1 MKKTKMYEILVERRV
16 FYDPATTEIYTY
28 HEVLARLKYLR
39 LNHPELRFRR
49 RYLCTKYI

>member
-1 MKKTKMYEILVERRV
+1 MKKTKMYEILVERRGRYV
-16 FYDPATTEIYTY
+16 LTDRKTYTY

-39 LNHPELRFRR
+39 LNHPELRFSR